1 MHPYARVSPN
11 TYSVPMTIKR
21 KGSPKATT
29 AVLYCRVSAT
39 DAQSDSTTSLEGQE
53 RTLRAAALAHG
64 YTDVHVVIERHT
76 AAKRLPELALAL
88 DALDAG
94 RYAALYV
101 AKIDRLSRSGAAD
114 VLRIADRSAARS
126 WRLVALDMALDTGTI
141 VGRLVLTILAGVA
154 EMESGR
160 RKERMREY
168 HAERAAQGQRTGVDY
183 GQRPLAVDI
192 ELDAIRTG
200 RQSGQSWASLAQ
212 HLTEISPTGRTWHST
227 AVRRTYATIER
238 STAA

>member
-1 MHPYARVSPN
+1 
-11 TYSVPMTIKR
+11 MTIKR

-39 DAQSDSTTSLEGQE
+39 DSQSDSTTSLEGQE

-94 RYAALYV
+94 TYAALYV

-114 VLRIADRSAARS
+114 VLRIADRSAIRS
-126 WRLVALDMALDTGTI
+126 WRLVALDMALDTSTI

-168 HAERAAQGQRTGVDY
+168 HAERAAQGQRTGVEY
-183 GQRPLAVDI
+183 GQRPYAADI
-192 ELDAIRTG
+192 ELDAIRIG
-200 RQSGQSWASLAQ
+200 RQSGQSWASLAA
-212 HLTEISPTGRTWHST
+212 HLTEISPSGRTWHST